1 MSTASSKSSWLLLW
15 SKVLLIE
22 AIAHFTYST
31 YPPCL
36 PYHDT
41 VEILLGRLVLSLELS
56 YLKVEWEAVASFD
69 SPVTWMQLSAMANR
83 LATSLW
89 RGCPTQEMG
98 QCYLTNCVKAHVLRL
113 SSWPSFFR
121 WKSLPPNLTWNET
134 WSLEGPTRRP
144 ARRSKARAEQ
154 TGKHASTCSAWS
166 AGVCTYEV
174 GANLM
179 LHIFT
184 HASHVAVSFRHWFGR
199 SVNGIYIYIPYAS
212 EPLQFLGWS
221 HKPRVKSWSPEQ
233 TRVFLYPAI
242 LKPICSWILAWK
254 RCRSTR
260 EIPETFKTE
269 LGVDKI
275 NLRYTAFIFFV
286 SFLCLFSLLNPTP
299 FRSVF
304 PTRRRTEFHLL
315 SGPPVPLWN
324 FKMGLPQFATI
335 PSHFFSS
342 FAKSLLSCKE
352 RYQIS
357 LSMQRKFQHHQLGS
371 VCWLLWCA
379 GLPEF
384 LQSLLAT
391 EQVFFADLCQN
402 TACLR

>member
-1 MSTASSKSSWLLLW
+1 M
-15 SKVLLIE
+15 
-22 AIAHFTYST
+22 
-31 YPPCL
+31 L
-36 PYHDT
+36 PNPYNFSGE
-41 VEILLGRLVLSLELS
+41 VINPGLSR
-56 YLKVEWEAVASFD
+56 D
-69 SPVTWMQLSAMANR
+69 
-83 LATSLW
+83 
-89 RGCPTQEMG
+89 
-98 QCYLTNCVKAHVLRL
+98 
-113 SSWPSFFR
+113 
-121 WKSLPPNLTWNET
+121 
-134 WSLEGPTRRP
+134 
-144 ARRSKARAEQ
+144 
-154 TGKHASTCSAWS
+154 
-166 AGVCTYEV
+166 
-174 GANLM
+174 
-179 LHIFT
+179 
-184 HASHVAVSFRHWFGR
+184 
-199 SVNGIYIYIPYAS
+199 
-212 EPLQFLGWS
+212 
-221 HKPRVKSWSPEQ
+221 
-233 TRVFLYPAI
+233 PAI

-384 LQSLLAT
+384 LQSLLTT